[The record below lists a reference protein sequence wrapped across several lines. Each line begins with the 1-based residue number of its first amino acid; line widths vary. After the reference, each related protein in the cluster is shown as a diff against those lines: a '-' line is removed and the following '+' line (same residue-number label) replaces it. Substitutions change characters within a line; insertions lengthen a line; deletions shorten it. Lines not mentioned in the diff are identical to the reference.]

1 MTPYYQDLCISRWHL
16 DELSSAIDQYESILG
31 DYVNSAG
38 LEVSEVYPE
47 IILRTVCRSIRTLR
61 GILAVSA
68 CGLPDEAM
76 ALARELYEHFVVL
89 YYLDIHKNDENFQDM
104 ISDYFLDYL
113 LQWYKSRKYQLE
125 ALGDSSV
132 LDEINSEFSN
142 IKSHAHRKLTG
153 SFWWSGFSTLNTLVS
168 ENIKRSSKQYHKF
181 LYELHLLYK
190 RACLSIHHS
199 CSGNMIQLGVSS
211 DFYGIDNRP
220 TSDGLSTPLYFAT
233 ASFIYVAGTCGAAYG
248 LDVSS
253 SIDKLNELAIF
264 YHLSDDYSGSR
275 ESDTTL

>member
-1 MTPYYQDLCISRWHL
+1 M
-16 DELSSAIDQYESILG
+16 
-31 DYVNSAG
+31 
-38 LEVSEVYPE
+38 
-47 IILRTVCRSIRTLR
+47 
-61 GILAVSA
+61 
-68 CGLPDEAM
+68 
-76 ALARELYEHFVVL
+76 
-89 YYLDIHKNDENFQDM
+89 
-104 ISDYFLDYL
+104 
-113 LQWYKSRKYQLE
+113 E
-125 ALGDSSV
+125 ALGDSSG

-153 SFWWSGFSTLNTLVS
+153 SFWWSGFSTLNNLVS
-168 ENIKRSSKQYHKF
+168 ENIKRSSKQYNNF

-253 SIDKLNELAIF
+253 SIDKLNELATF